1 MPHVRSVSVSMLVR
15 RPLEFGRIGVSGT
28 DVFGLQML
36 KLAMNIV
43 PFTHFQKDFWCPSNF
58 SNVFVLICRY
68 VLISRK
74 N

>member
-1 MPHVRSVSVSMLVR
+1 MLVR

-43 PFTHFQKDFWCPSNF
+43 PFTHFVIYQLKFIIYLDIF
-58 SNVFVLICRY
+58 
-68 VLISRK
+68 
-74 N
+74 